1 MASKTAKRVVR
12 LKYASDDETVLS
24 DGGESVGAKDS
35 QKESEKTV
43 IPQGGE
49 VNLQGSNIRP
59 KSLSV
64 KELKTG
70 TEFSAVE
77 EDRALGPGKYFF
89 LPEDGTLFFDPS
101 DAGRRVQ
108 IEYLWSEDASSDE
121 EEDEEES
128 SDEED
133 SLLDDEDE
141 GEEKKKKRSKDD
153 GKPDDMWHLDSE
165 WFKWKPLTKK
175 ITVNNALQAKLDKGV
190 DLRRG
195 IKVFNEKTNK
205 ELPVS
210 LSGGD
215 KAGNPKRQ
223 PHPGTVVYNYD
234 NGHLYWGDQSASGN
248 SYVVEYYM
256 RGEQGEKVTLL
267 GEENEEKEYQLVESF
282 KNRAENLWTNLLD
295 NPDPEFVRETLL
307 PVIEE
312 EIESLRSKVSN
323 QKNEA
328 EKANDLK
335 RVPDLTGQF
344 MELEQLLA
352 KREADDNED
361 NRAQA
366 RTYIET
372 DIAPHLARFYAL
384 ASLLAEKVYGM
395 QSSTEED
402 EDFPEFGGS
411 GARTLDL
418 STLKYLKKVRQEAN
432 KIDEDLVD
440 FSKYYTGLIVS
451 WIRDPETYF
460 PGKPSSAKKTDKKT
474 DPRWEKV
481 RRVFEESGI
490 SLADLQVVALEAFRR
505 AILEFD
511 RDNRD
516 KKEIPDPKKFRVYGN
531 PLIKRRVTNAL
542 KRVFDKYQTEQ
553 QVEISTKA
561 GSTKITIPKEG
572 GEVDLKVPGLRLA
585 DLEIVGSNGT
595 HFTSAAGVLLTPEP
609 EKRKGRLLQIVLGK
623 RHKDAQI
630 SVTNPE
636 TGQKLKRVT
645 GHWGDAQKALIA
657 SDPSSFQFS
666 TSSGTI
672 WVSDAYRGKKLLVE
686 APNLSGGSNAVGKN
700 QYKPHPTRGTVEF
713 SSQNGGEEVQINF
726 TQTVRA
732 KRMVDPTPKTTED
745 SYTGDQEAT
754 RFTEMVEDNQ
764 DSDPA
769 AKEEAARS
777 QERVDK
783 LMGVIQDILSGED
796 PRLNNESKA
805 ILNGLLGL
813 GDDGQRLSIQEIAA
827 KPPFNYDPSDSSKVN
842 QVKVK
847 RQKAAD
853 LLMEILKEKAET
865 DPSLKKLMTPME
877 SILMGDR
884 TQSVDTDKL
893 LKFLLQSGDS
903 AKAFQNVLVG
913 VLGKVKLKQ
922 DEENILRWM
931 WALPGSLRREA
942 SDDED
947 EGSKLDTLPSGLG
960 PAEDP
965 GARLQE
971 IAIDEFGVEADDD
984 GNISHASTTIV
995 GNVYRKALKK
1005 FEAAFDKVYTARKD
1019 YFKEKF
1025 PEFVQYYDRQ
1035 LGKQNLRDELNAIE
1049 QPASLKP
1056 KPKATEK
1063 GPPKT
1068 ETLFDQ
1074 IKKSL
1079 PRVEEPVLRSLM
1091 EELLSAHNKGKSI
1104 QDLLDVRQKDIDT
1117 ATAKGAAL
1125 LEKTTKE
1132 SRARLDALRKAIK
1145 ATQSNLDNVQKELKS
1160 VHKKRTTLR
1169 DRALASADEK
1179 TRAAMADK
1187 LKEVRLM
1194 SEILA
1199 AIKGDTVH
1207 DLLSPKSIKSLKD
1220 QKEKDLFETFSYLR
1234 DADGQDLKDA
1244 TEDLAAEIAEK
1255 KSELEALRK
1264 QTVALAGPEIRKSL
1278 RQLKEQNEK
1287 LKSDE
1292 AEFNKL
1298 LGDQQAE
1305 EKAGKEELQSKL
1317 VPLQKKV
1324 QEHLKN
1330 HNSLKELQILQKVQ
1344 SFFGDRDYLQRGDG
1358 SYTLDNMFEV
1368 QKPEKGKAY
1377 KAPKFAPGEEDT
1389 YQPSSREQTLE
1400 GPVVKN
1406 KPSGTPDAPSDAMR
1420 PRKAPKNQTA
1430 QDPEDTAQS
1439 LFDRMRSALLPL
1451 PLLDPDDPEENPEEV
1466 MKEHEAQ
1473 VKNFK
1478 ALMTALQAHFAKGE
1492 SLQSFKATQNQ
1503 TKILQA
1509 VADYLRRKAG
1519 NLQKGRNVWD
1529 LSGLFSSSAKAP
1541 EKTPS
1546 SETQRSLFDELRD
1559 AAISPDPEESR
1570 DAFHNRLENFQA
1582 LMEAL
1587 KNHFAQGK
1595 HVKEFKPKF
1604 SEKKTL
1610 PDQNKVLRKVV
1621 EYLVENHRDLLT
1633 GPGVF
1638 DLKNLFKSDKTKSL
1652 EPAKA
1657 PPSTDESAVAE
1668 LLKSQPSLQNDGAAA
1683 LVLHQTIQRINK
1695 GEGLKGILKN
1705 LKESREIV
1713 LRLAFFMAHNE
1724 GLKKEDGTWDFSSLY
1739 SGKKKFPSKEEF
1751 ARSLPL
1757 DKQIGP
1763 LVKGIQKSLQEEAG
1777 PGGGIESATNT
1788 EQRVIDMMHQMSELA
1803 GDGLDLD
1810 QMQSHFE
1817 QADKKGSRPYSLA
1830 YLFQQV
1836 RNFLGRLNRT
1846 NGLANSRNDMG
1857 LSGLFGP
1864 GATHDEPE
1872 AAEPETDADEPTD
1885 DRTTAFRE
1893 MVKALDLDEQE
1904 AQNAHQLLNSLQLR
1918 MEGGEHAGILLTNL
1932 VKKSPKHGPLVKK
1945 LLSFFGKNRTQFSS
1959 GIPGMPNLSS
1969 LTGMP
1974 FKAPGAAS
1982 EPEAP
1987 ASETSVRE
1995 IVKEKSTP
2003 VQGDERTKLRKTI
2016 FEDFATENGLG
2027 EDERNLYADAFR
2039 QLQIQFTHGTIAEEG
2054 ILSAFDRL
2062 IQNTTGTPLE
2072 GIFQVILSYFKEK
2085 GLVLPNGIP
2094 DFRGVSFPKRDGREP
2109 YFKSDGVPNLKKVKE
2124 DDVSADMP
2132 EPRAHAP
2139 ESDELPEERNDGKFN
2154 PDLQDAVDFLKSAPA
2169 GNEVKKDKAKER
2181 LRRNIWDIL
2190 VNEFGLDSEDQQN
2203 AAELLH
2209 FVQKEGLPQ
2218 ARSKVKGQPNLAVL
2232 LEDLVDLMKEK
2243 GLDEEDVRFIRLP
2256 EIQEPE
2262 TDPADFEIDDLANA
2276 PAKGKHAPTLRREV
2290 DDDTILKTLDAAQRA
2305 QGKGLVD
2312 GMFEVAD
2319 VVRGLEGKVSP
2330 DDAKNALLQALE
2342 TSLIE
2347 LRPEPKKPVSDTD
2360 IKFVPVAE
2368 DGVPLALGRILK
2380 MPTPKSAPA
2389 PKEEGDKKPRGRLP
2403 DELRNKPIDLR
2414 VFNAL
2419 SQKANL
2425 TPQELLLLKKEVP
2438 GLDKKTY
2445 NQIGDAI
2452 KGATLSDGAK
2462 NALKRYLTV
2471 LVGYL
2476 RLQQKDPAASPEAVP
2491 AAETPRE
2498 KDVWKKDPATE
2509 NQLRKIRDTAQ
2520 GLKELGV
2527 DPQVNLTPESKGE
2540 ASDIINSLMALLNQ
2554 QQKAQGAPAAP
2565 AAPAK
2570 AKPAPAPQQ
2579 PAANDDRKKAK
2590 TLHDVALAWLTDR
2603 NLTSALVFRNTLA
2616 KQKPELVPLYT
2627 KIMDSVQRSLDA
2639 QNDDIDVSGL

>member
-1 MASKTAKRVVR
+1 MASKTAKRAVR

-89 LPEDGTLFFDPS
+89 LPEDGTIFFDPS

-128 SDEED
+128 SDAED

-215 KAGNPKRQ
+215 KSGNPKRQ

-256 RGEQGEKVTLL
+256 RGEQGEKITLV

-328 EKANDLK
+328 EKENDLK

-460 PGKPSSAKKTDKKT
+460 PGKPSSSKKTDKKT

-553 QVEISTKA
+553 QVEISTKS

-585 DLEIVGSNGT
+585 DLEIVGSNGA

-672 WVSDAYRGKKLLVE
+672 WVSDAYKGKKLLVE
-686 APNLSGGSNAVGKN
+686 APNLSGGSNSVGKN

-827 KPPFNYDPSDSSKVN
+827 KPPFNYDASDSSKVN

-853 LLMEILKEKAET
+853 LLMEVLRERAET
-865 DPSLKKLMTPME
+865 DPSLKKLLTPME

-931 WALPGSLRREA
+931 WALPGGLRREA

-947 EGSKLDTLPSGLG
+947 EGQKLDTLPPGLG

-971 IAIDEFGVEADDD
+971 IAIDEFGVDADDD
-984 GNISHASTTIV
+984 GNISHAATTIV

-1005 FEAAFDKVYTARKD
+1005 FEEAFDKVYTNRKD

-1049 QPASLKP
+1049 QPTSLKP

-1104 QDLLDVRQKDIDT
+1104 KDLLDVRQKDIDT

-1160 VHKKRTTLR
+1160 VHKERTTLR
-1169 DRALASADEK
+1169 DQALASADEK

-1199 AIKGDTVH
+1199 AIKGDTIH

-1244 TEDLAAEIAEK
+1244 TEDLAAEIEEK

-1264 QTVALAGPEIRKSL
+1264 QTIALAGPEIRKSL

-1298 LGDQQAE
+1298 LGDQRAE
-1305 EKAGKEELQSKL
+1305 EAAGKEELQSKL

-1344 SFFGDRDYLQRGDG
+1344 NFFGDRDYLQRGDG
-1358 SYTLDNMFEV
+1358 SYALDNMFEV

-1389 YQPSSREQTLE
+1389 YQPSPRE
-1400 GPVVKN
+1400 PV
-1406 KPSGTPDAPSDAMR
+1406 T
-1420 PRKAPKNQTA
+1420 
-1430 QDPEDTAQS
+1430 
-1439 LFDRMRSALLPL
+1439 
-1451 PLLDPDDPEENPEEV
+1451 
-1466 MKEHEAQ
+1466 
-1473 VKNFK
+1473 
-1478 ALMTALQAHFAKGE
+1478 E
-1492 SLQSFKATQNQ
+1492 SLVSKPAPLSPKPAPVPKPGPAAKTP
-1503 TKILQA
+1503 TPS
-1509 VADYLRRKAG
+1509 VPADERE
-1519 NLQKGRNVWD
+1519 NLQFNPQKKV
-1529 LSGLFSSSAKAP
+1529 
-1541 EKTPS
+1541 PS
-1546 SETQRSLFDELRD
+1546 SESQRSLFDELRD

-1587 KNHFAQGK
+1587 KNHFAQDK

-1652 EPAKA
+1652 EPAKVG
-1657 PPSTDESAVAE
+1657 PSTDESAVAE

-1683 LVLHQTIQRINK
+1683 LVLHQTIQRVNK
-1695 GEGLKGILKN
+1695 GEPLKGILKN

-1713 LRLAFFMAHNE
+1713 LRLAFFMAQNE
-1724 GLKKEDGTWDFSSLY
+1724 ELKKEDGTWDFSSLY

-1777 PGGGIESATNT
+1777 PGGGIESAANT

-1846 NGLANSRNDMG
+1846 NGLAHSRNDMG

-1864 GATHDEPE
+1864 GAAHDEPE
-1872 AAEPETDADEPTD
+1872 AAEPETDAEPTD

-1893 MVKALDLDEQE
+1893 MAKSLDLDEQE
-1904 AQNAHQLLNSLQLR
+1904 TQNAHQLLNSLQLR
-1918 MEGGEHAGILLTNL
+1918 MEGGEHAGVLLTNL

-2124 DDVSADMP
+2124 DDVSMDMP

-2139 ESDELPEERNDGKFN
+2139 ESDELPEDRNDGKFS

-2169 GNEVKKDKAKER
+2169 GNEVKQDKAKER

-2256 EIQEPE
+2256 EIQESE

-2276 PAKGKHAPTLRREV
+2276 PAKGKRTPTLRREV

-2368 DGVPLALGRILK
+2368 DGIPLALGRILK

-2389 PKEEGDKKPRGRLP
+2389 PKAEEDKKPRGRLP

-2445 NQIGDAI
+2445 NQIGEAI

-2527 DPQVNLTPESKGE
+2527 DPQVNLTPKSKGE
-2540 ASDIINSLMALLNQ
+2540 ASDIINSLLALLNQ
-2554 QQKAQGAPAAP
+2554 QQKAQEAPAVP

-2579 PAANDDRKKAK
+2579 QPAGNDDRKKAK

-2627 KIMDSVQRSLDA
+2627 KIMDQVQRSLDA